1 MNRSWNA
8 HRLTTAAALAAWA
21 GLFWTLLLSGRTA
34 LFLSSRT
41 AWVAPLGAGLL
52 TIAAAG
58 RLLSSRTTHR
68 SRLTP
73 KTASAAGFLVLP
85 VVAVLVLPPA
95 TLGSF
100 AVARRS
106 AVGAGYVAS
115 GADISSGPVTL
126 NDVVAAMWSPKGMEQ
141 LSRRAGSTVSFVGFV
156 DRREGMAASEFL
168 LTRFVV
174 SCCVAD
180 ALSVQVRVVGARPDA
195 LQEDQ
200 WVRVTGTLY
209 PLPQEAVVKASSIES
224 VPRPARPY
232 LDA

>member
-1 MNRSWNA
+1 MTFDRRVLGLLLVLGLLGSP
-8 HRLTTAAALAAWA
+8 AALI
-21 GLFWTLLLSGRTA
+21 SA
-34 LFLSSRT
+34 LCVGESCRRSVSL
-41 AWVAPLGAGLL
+41 
-52 TIAAAG
+52 
-58 RLLSSRTTHR
+58 RTTYR

-73 KTASAAGFLVLP
+73 KAASAAGFLVLP

-141 LSRRAGSTVSFVGFV
+141 LSRRAGSSVSFVGFV
-156 DRREGMAASEFL
+156 DRREGMAANEFL

-174 SCCVAD
+174 TCCVAD

-209 PLPQEAVVKASSIES
+209 PLPQEAVVKASTIES